1 MAKVARVPVTGAPG
15 FAPGQRVNA
24 DGETSQKQK
33 DEKEI
38 ARLRTEH
45 PLYTEYCPE
54 WALYLSAYEGGPSF
68 THTKNLFKHVREADD
83 DYHERVKRLHYLNY
97 CAPLV
102 DFFSNFIFA
111 DTIQREGG
119 SNRAF
124 YDEFIKDVNRKQE
137 TIDEFMEQLCDDMQI
152 YGMRYTEV
160 TAPQRPEINN
170 RPLTKQDE
178 KDFKLQPYWVQI
190 PPEEILDWV
199 VDSFDAFSYA
209 KRRQLVDVMDGG
221 EKKCLERYTEYYV
234 DRYEISE
241 VDITDERNPEL
252 TKSKEPITNS
262 LGLIPL
268 EVTRFQRSKRYAFIG
283 NSFLR
288 DLAYNNREIMNLT
301 SLLQEFLYRQ
311 AFNILAKETEMSI
324 PTNSQEDGVIG
335 TANVLEYPKGA
346 KPPSYITPPAD
357 PAKFIQDERERIKQE
372 MFRRAAQDTLNE
384 LFNGEKASGFS
395 QAQSFSK
402 TVPFIASRA
411 DILQRTENRLMVL
424 TMKFLNKNWDGTI
437 KYKDRY
443 ELTNLTDAMT
453 QLLTLARDFQMPS
466 PTFVRVELEQLVAQ
480 YDGKL
485 TTEQREQ
492 VLKEIGDFFSDASK
506 FADWQDVQKQ
516 ALIGQNKPEGNS
528 PGDQQKPKNTGSMAE
543 AAAEAKSTNTAAT
556 KKTKS

>member
-1 MAKVARVPVTGAPG
+1 MAKVASVPVTGAPG
-15 FAPGQRVNA
+15 FAPGQMVLS
-24 DGETSQKQK
+24 DGDTSQEEK
-33 DEKEI
+33 DKKEI
-38 ARLRTEH
+38 ERLRSQH
-45 PLYTEYCPE
+45 LLYEEYLPE

-68 THTKNLFKHVREADD
+68 THTSNLFKHVRETDD
-83 DYHERVKRLHYLNY
+83 DYYQRVKRLHYLNY

-111 DTIQREGG
+111 DTIQRDGG
-119 SNRAF
+119 SNKAF
-124 YDEFIKDVNRKQE
+124 YDEFVKDVNRKQE
-137 TIDEFMEQLCDDMQI
+137 TIDEFMEQVCDDMQI

-160 TAPQRPEINN
+160 TAPQRPDIAD
-170 RPLTKQDE
+170 RPLTKQIE
-178 KDFKLQPYWVQI
+178 KDYKLQPYWVQI

-199 VDSFDAFSYA
+199 VDSFDSFTYA
-209 KRRQLVDVMDGG
+209 KRRQLIDVMENGG
-221 EKKCLERYTEYYV
+221 KKSIEKFTEYYA
-234 DRYEISE
+234 DNYEISE
-241 VDITDERNPEL
+241 VDITDARNPKL
-252 TKSKEPITNS
+252 IKSREKVGNS

-268 EVTRFQRSKRYAFIG
+268 EVTRFQRSKRYSYMG

-411 DILQRTENRLMVL
+411 DVLQRTEYRLMVL
-424 TMKFLNKNWDGTI
+424 TMKFMNKKWDGTV

-453 QLLTLARDFQMPS
+453 QLLTLARDLQMPS
-466 PTFVRVELEQLVAQ
+466 PTFVKIELEQLVAQ

-485 TTEQREQ
+485 TTEQRET
-492 VLKEIGDFFSDASK
+492 VLKEIGNFFDAPAK
-506 FADWQDVQKQ
+506 FAEWQDVQKQ
-516 ALIGQNKPEGNS
+516 ALIGQNKPEGSS
-528 PGDQQKPKNTGSMAE
+528 PGAQQKPKSSGTMAE
-543 AAAEAKSTNTAAT
+543 AAAESGTSSTAAT
-556 KKTKS
+556 KKVKS